1 MVNNNNKNWP
11 QSKISK
17 LDKEAK
23 IRLGYFLCLML
34 FKNHNSQTLSYGT
47 TIEKL
52 RILCLFIST
61 LEILR
66 AYGLKPSIN

>member
-1 MVNNNNKNWP
+1 MVNKYKNWP

-34 FKNHNSQTLSYGT
+34 FKNHNSQMTICYG